1 MKLPR
6 RLIYLRQEMISLTDS
21 CDSLSTLA
29 LAYIGDCVYE
39 LLVRTHFVSEGH
51 NHSLELH
58 RLTVSTVNAV
68 SQAKAAEKIMPLLT
82 DDELSIFKR
91 GRNAKVNSVPK
102 NASVGEYHAATG
114 LETLFGSLYLHGQQ
128 KRIDELFALIIS
140 DKDD

>member
-1 MKLPR
+1 
-6 RLIYLRQEMISLTDS
+6 MISLADS

-39 LLVRTHFVSEGH
+39 LLVRTHFVSAGH

-68 SQAKAAEKIMPLLT
+68 SQAKAAEKIKPFLT
-82 DDELSIFKR
+82 EDELAVFRR

-102 NASVGEYHAATG
+102 NASVSEYHAATG
-114 LETLFGSLYLHGQQ
+114 LEALFGFLYLHGQQ
-128 KRIDELFALIIS
+128 KRIDELFALIV
-140 DKDD
+140 KDDD